1 MMRADDFNP
10 PEKLYLL
17 PPKDVAEGLTGMDA
31 ELLERISPDEIR
43 DGAWMKR
50 GEKVRSQHWIV
61 NTMIKVFI
69 PVSTYTCGLKVHVYT

>member
-1 MMRADDFNP
+1 MMGADDFNP
-10 PEKLYLL
+10 PEKLYQL

-50 GEKVRSQHWIV
+50 GEKVR
-61 NTMIKVFI
+61 
-69 PVSTYTCGLKVHVYT
+69 